1 MQVSLLIATNVQRV
15 LSPVIEP
22 DHPSHAPGFTR
33 TDARKNLL
41 HPNSYPFQL
50 CANLSTGVGFSTTT
64 THNMNPMPG
73 FNMPEAE
80 PRFLREA
87 TDVVQTEVS
96 KLSLHRRNAFS
107 AFDSLVNLAERHAKQ
122 DFPDDVVSTALI
134 TIIRL
139 GDLILLNNPRIF
151 EDPETAVH
159 SLGLCMGLLPAAVAA
174 VSRNTEDLLKFG
186 LEILAISV
194 RLTEGIRS
202 RSQKIEAIP
211 GTWAYTVVGAGTE
224 DSKAILDDFHQTQNL
239 PDHKRAFIGVASRT
253 WTTIF
258 GPPSTLDK
266 LWAHSPQLGLAP
278 KLRLNAF
285 SAVHASHWPM
295 LDMERIIG
303 ESSML
308 MTPLT
313 SKVRI
318 VSSST
323 CAPFVAS
330 NLGTLL
336 YKMILDIAQN
346 TLRLTDTVQTIVSDL
361 RKIGDVDLVVL
372 GPTAHTSLLQSALR
386 EKYVNVKLI
395 TEPEAP
401 ASTRELRGGS
411 DLVAIVGLFDS
422 RLFNVSPREA
432 AQMDP
437 LQRLLLMTSF
447 EAMQMAGYA
456 PDGSFSTNT
465 KRIATYMAQTT
476 DDWRTI
482 NECQGVD
489 IYYVPGVAR
498 AFTPGRLN
506 YHFKWEGASHC
517 IDAACAGGTTA
528 VTLACS
534 ALLARE
540 CDTALAGGGSILT
553 APAGFSGLCRGGF
566 LSPTGNCKPLRDDA
580 DGYCRG
586 EGVGVVVLKRL
597 EDAIA
602 DNDNIQ
608 AVIHSSARSYS
619 ADAASITQ
627 PHADSQA
634 KLYRRVLQGA
644 SIDPLDV
651 GYVEMHG
658 TGTQWGDLMEVQS
671 ISEVFAEGRTKEYP
685 LVIGAVKANVGH
697 GEAAAGITSLIKN
710 VMMFQ
715 EPEAIPPQPGWPFK
729 LNPKLPR
736 LDKMNIKVAD
746 GNTSFIPR
754 PTGDG
759 KKRLLLNNFDASG
772 GNTCIVL
779 SEPPERPQ
787 KRRDPRTNHVV
798 ACSARTSYSLQA
810 NKERL
815 LQYLQSDEKVAIS
828 DVAYTTTA
836 RRMHDIFRSSYVAQT
851 LKDLIQLISNDLKQP
866 TVANPKSSSGHN
878 RVVFAFTGQG
888 SLYPGMGKQLFETS
902 ASFRENIFSYQK
914 ICDSQGLPYVVD
926 IIADDSA
933 DIESKNTAQIQL
945 AIVFI
950 ELALGD
956 LWKSWGIQPSL
967 LIGHSLG
974 EYAALCI
981 SGVLSVSDVLYLV
994 GKRSSMI
1001 MEKCIPGS
1009 SGMLAIAAPVKTIE
1023 ETLANH
1029 DLASCEISC
1038 MNAPEMSVVSGT
1050 HKDLKSLQVLMNA
1063 KIRTTFLK
1071 VTYGFHSAQIDP
1083 ILKDLETSA
1092 LGIHFAKPQIPV
1104 ASTLIG
1110 DIVSDVGTFNP
1121 EYLAR
1126 QAREP
1131 VNFSGALR
1139 ACKSNGFVD
1148 DQTLWM
1154 EIGPDPVCLGL
1165 VRSTLE
1171 IPSERLLPTLKSN
1184 EENWKT
1190 ISNAVARAY
1199 LSKQPVA
1206 WSDFHH
1212 EYIGSLTL
1220 LELPTYAFDL
1230 KDYWSP
1236 FRQEMLGSGA
1246 HQTPSKLP
1254 APTGPERKPLGMTC
1268 VQWVEK
1274 ESFKNDE
1281 ISATFSSH
1289 TSEPKLFAAIQ
1300 GHLVDGT
1307 AICPATVFCD
1317 MAYTAAKYLYE
1328 GANPGKAVP
1337 SMSLW
1342 ALEITHPIVVPI
1354 SDPLQ
1359 IIDISAVKSA
1369 GRDWSV
1375 RVSFHTKEG
1384 ASSHEHGSCDVHFGK
1399 NDERKAE
1406 FSRSLHLVKKRVDAL
1421 TNSAIAGL
1429 NHRLQRPIIY
1439 KLFASLVDYG
1449 EKYRGLEEVYLDN
1462 TGYGDTAARVKLGP
1476 NADSGAFTESPYWT
1490 DAIIHLAGFLLNGDV
1505 ALPPDDVYISAGFEA
1520 FHIFEELSDRK
1531 IYTTYVSMQPSEK
1544 PNIVAG
1550 DVYVFDGGRLV
1561 ALCGGLYFQKM
1572 TKKVLKIIFGQGG
1585 QAPAKRT
1592 VQPKTAAPKS
1602 TALIQQK
1609 TQATSTETSKKL
1621 SLPDSDASSAYD
1633 SSGSGTNESSRPSSV
1648 DYDDEPDV
1656 VEALLAVV
1664 AAETG
1669 FEAADMEPSTE
1680 FADIGLDSL
1689 MGIAIISAVKRD
1701 INLDLPATFF
1711 TDNST
1716 VADVMKELG
1725 KTPPAPAVETRSA
1738 KVKEAPAT
1746 AHAPSTKYMA
1756 NDPEAQ
1762 KEIDAILTP
1771 DSSGE
1776 SSPAQPI
1783 VIPAIPVKHT
1793 ISSPK
1798 TTPSRKQAPKSVVPN
1813 YCSNVVLIRGKRSS
1827 KETPLMLITDGAGSA
1842 AAYIHLPAMKTGT
1855 PIYALESPFLS
1866 DPHAYKCSVEEVC
1879 ALFVEALQKTQ
1890 PKGPYIVGGW
1900 SAGAIYAYEVA
1911 RQLLEAGEKLLG
1923 LMLIDMRVPRA
1934 MPDALQP
1941 SMELIE
1947 SAGLFTGVERAGQ
1960 GTSDQG
1966 MKQKQHLV
1974 STVNALVFY
1983 TPRPFNPSN
1992 IPNHTTLIWA
2002 QKGLSEAGRE
2012 NVLRLPTGEGSE
2024 MVEELGV
2031 ANMGQGLDDP
2041 EDLKADVKSW
2051 FFAKRNAFGPN
2062 GWDKLVRSKVDCHVI
2077 NGADHFSMVV
2087 QPKVKE
2093 LGKIL
2098 EDAVRKCTTDGD

>member
-1 MQVSLLIATNVQRV
+1 M
-15 LSPVIEP
+15 
-22 DHPSHAPGFTR
+22 
-33 TDARKNLL
+33 
-41 HPNSYPFQL
+41 
-50 CANLSTGVGFSTTT
+50 
-64 THNMNPMPG
+64 
-73 FNMPEAE
+73 
-80 PRFLREA
+80 
-87 TDVVQTEVS
+87 
-96 KLSLHRRNAFS
+96 
-107 AFDSLVNLAERHAKQ
+107 
-122 DFPDDVVSTALI
+122 
-134 TIIRL
+134 
-139 GDLILLNNPRIF
+139 
-151 EDPETAVH
+151 
-159 SLGLCMGLLPAAVAA
+159 
-174 VSRNTEDLLKFG
+174 
-186 LEILAISV
+186 
-194 RLTEGIRS
+194 
-202 RSQKIEAIP
+202 
-211 GTWAYTVVGAGTE
+211 
-224 DSKAILDDFHQTQNL
+224 
-239 PDHKRAFIGVASRT
+239 
-253 WTTIF
+253 
-258 GPPSTLDK
+258 
-266 LWAHSPQLGLAP
+266 
-278 KLRLNAF
+278 
-285 SAVHASHWPM
+285 
-295 LDMERIIG
+295 
-303 ESSML
+303 
-308 MTPLT
+308 
-313 SKVRI
+313 
-318 VSSST
+318 
-323 CAPFVAS
+323 
-330 NLGTLL
+330 
-336 YKMILDIAQN
+336 
-346 TLRLTDTVQTIVSDL
+346 
-361 RKIGDVDLVVL
+361 
-372 GPTAHTSLLQSALR
+372 
-386 EKYVNVKLI
+386 
-395 TEPEAP
+395 
-401 ASTRELRGGS
+401 
-411 DLVAIVGLFDS
+411 
-422 RLFNVSPREA
+422 
-432 AQMDP
+432 
-437 LQRLLLMTSF
+437 
-447 EAMQMAGYA
+447 
-456 PDGSFSTNT
+456 
-465 KRIATYMAQTT
+465 
-476 DDWRTI
+476 
-482 NECQGVD
+482 
-489 IYYVPGVAR
+489 
-498 AFTPGRLN
+498 
-506 YHFKWEGASHC
+506 
-517 IDAACAGGTTA
+517 
-528 VTLACS
+528 
-534 ALLARE
+534 
-540 CDTALAGGGSILT
+540 
-553 APAGFSGLCRGGF
+553 
-566 LSPTGNCKPLRDDA
+566 
-580 DGYCRG
+580 
-586 EGVGVVVLKRL
+586 
-597 EDAIA
+597 
-602 DNDNIQ
+602 
-608 AVIHSSARSYS
+608 
-619 ADAASITQ
+619 
-627 PHADSQA
+627 
-634 KLYRRVLQGA
+634 
-644 SIDPLDV
+644 
-651 GYVEMHG
+651 
-658 TGTQWGDLMEVQS
+658 
-671 ISEVFAEGRTKEYP
+671 
-685 LVIGAVKANVGH
+685 
-697 GEAAAGITSLIKN
+697 
-710 VMMFQ
+710 
-715 EPEAIPPQPGWPFK
+715 
-729 LNPKLPR
+729 
-736 LDKMNIKVAD
+736 
-746 GNTSFIPR
+746 
-754 PTGDG
+754 
-759 KKRLLLNNFDASG
+759 
-772 GNTCIVL
+772 VL
-779 SEPPERPQ
+779 SEPPQRPQ
-787 KRRDPRTNHVV
+787 KRQDPRTNHVV
-798 ACSARTSYSLQA
+798 ACSARTAYSLQA

-815 LQYLQSDEKVAIS
+815 LQYLQSDEEVAIS

-836 RRMHDIFRSSYVAQT
+836 RRMHDVFRSSYVAQT
-851 LKDLIQLISNDLKQP
+851 SKDLIQLISNDLKQP
-866 TVANPKSSSGHN
+866 TVASAKSSSGHN
-878 RVVFAFTGQG
+878 HVVFAFTGQG

-902 ASFRENIFSYQK
+902 ASFRESIFSYQK

-933 DIESKNTAQIQL
+933 DIESKNMAQIQL

-956 LWKSWGIQPSL
+956 LWKSWGVQPKL

-981 SGVLSVSDVLYLV
+981 SGVLSVSDALYLV

-1001 MEKCIPGS
+1001 MEKCIPGA

-1050 HKDLKSLQVLMNA
+1050 HKDLKSLQILMNA

-1083 ILKDLETSA
+1083 ILKGLETSA
-1092 LGIHFAKPQIPV
+1092 LGIHFAAPQIPV

-1139 ACKSNGFVD
+1139 ACKSKGFVD

-1154 EIGPDPVCLGL
+1154 EIGPDQVCLGF
-1165 VRSTLE
+1165 VRSALE

-1206 WSDFHH
+1206 WADFHH

-1236 FRQEMLGSGA
+1236 FRQELLGSGA
-1246 HQTPSKLP
+1246 HQSPSKLP
-1254 APTGPERKPLGMTC
+1254 APTGPERKPLGTTC

-1274 ESFKNDE
+1274 ESFKDDE

-1342 ALEITHPIVVPI
+1342 ALEITHPVVVPV

-1375 RVSFHTKEG
+1375 HVSFHTKEG
-1384 ASSHEHGSCDVHFGK
+1384 ASSHGHGSCDVQFGK
-1399 NDERKAE
+1399 NNERKAE
-1406 FSRSLHLVKKRVDAL
+1406 FSRSLHLVNKRVDAL
-1421 TNSAIAGL
+1421 TSSAIAGL
-1429 NHRLQRPIIY
+1429 NHRLQRPVIY
-1439 KLFASLVDYG
+1439 KLFANLVGYD

-1462 TGYGDTAARVKLGP
+1462 TGYGDTAARVKLVP
-1476 NADSGAFTESPYWT
+1476 NAGSGTFTESPYWT
-1490 DAIIHLAGFLLNGDV
+1490 DAITHLAGFLLNGDV

-1544 PNIVAG
+1544 PNTIAG
-1550 DVYVFDGGRLV
+1550 DVYVFDGSRLI

-1572 TKKVLKIIFGQGG
+1572 TKKVLKMIFGQGG
-1585 QAPAKRT
+1585 QASARKT

-1602 TALIQQK
+1602 IALIPQK
-1609 TQATSTETSKKL
+1609 TQVTSTETSKKL
-1621 SLPDSDASSAYD
+1621 SLPDSDRSSAYD
-1633 SSGSGTNESSRPSSV
+1633 SSGSGTNESSRPSS
-1648 DYDDEPDV
+1648 DDDNDETDV

-1689 MGIAIISAVKRD
+1689 MGIAVISAVKRD

-1711 TDNST
+1711 ADNTT
-1716 VADVMKELG
+1716 VADVIKEFG
-1725 KTPPAPAVETRSA
+1725 KAPPAPAVETRTA

-1756 NDPEAQ
+1756 NDSEPD
-1762 KEIDAILTP
+1762 KKIDVIVTP

-1783 VIPAIPVKHT
+1783 VIPAIPVKHA
-1793 ISSPK
+1793 PNH
-1798 TTPSRKQAPKSVVPN
+1798 KQAPQSIVPK
-1813 YCSNVVLIRGKRSS
+1813 YSSNVVLIRGKRSS

-1866 DPHAYKCSVEEVC
+1866 NPHAYKCSVEEVC
-1879 ALFVEALQKTQ
+1879 ALYVEALQKTQ

-1900 SAGAIYAYEVA
+1900 SAGAVYAYEVA

-1923 LMLIDMRVPRA
+1923 LILIDMRVPRA
-1934 MPDALQP
+1934 MPDALEP

-1960 GTSDQG
+1960 GKSDQG

-1983 TPRPFNPSN
+1983 TPRPFDPSN
-1992 IPNHTTLIWA
+1992 VPNQTTLIWA

-2024 MVEELGV
+2024 MAEELGE
-2031 ANMGQGLDDP
+2031 ANMGQESDHP
-2041 EDLKADVKSW
+2041 EDLKVDMKSW
-2051 FFAKRNAFGPN
+2051 FFAKRSAFGPN
-2062 GWDKLVRSKVDCHVI
+2062 GWDKLVRGKVDCYVI
-2077 NGADHFSMVV
+2077 NGADHFSMIVH
-2087 QPKVKE
+2087 PKVCLFLFLLLPLFAYSVCVGNDADRSLSEQVKE

-2098 EDAVRKCTTDGD
+2098 ETAVRKCTTDGD